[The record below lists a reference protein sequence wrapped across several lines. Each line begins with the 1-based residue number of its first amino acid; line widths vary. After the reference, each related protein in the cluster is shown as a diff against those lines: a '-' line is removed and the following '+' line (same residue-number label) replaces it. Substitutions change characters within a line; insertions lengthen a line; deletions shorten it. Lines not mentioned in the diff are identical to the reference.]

1 MTELCDEAITRF
13 RQWLHYR
20 PMLPHLPWCGI
31 QSPTS
36 GDGELHTPP
45 QQTPP
50 SEGTLHHLYAELG
63 DLNDNEL

>member
-1 MTELCDEAITRF
+1 MTELCEEAIKVQTMVPLQAHVAAF
-13 RQWLHYR
+13 TSMW
-20 PMLPHLPWCGI
+20 HLKP
-31 QSPTS
+31 SL
-36 GDGELHTPP
+36 GDGEPHTHP